1 MYVLITLLHFKI
13 DASRKVNTLT
23 LAAENIITS
32 NGVVIN
38 EDLEITQTK
47 CRRTWSL
54 LNEIVLFLAHWT
66 KLK

>member
-23 LAAENIITS
+23 LAAENIIIS
-32 NGVVIN
+32 NGVVMN
-38 EDLEITQTK
+38 EDLGITQTK

-54 LNEIVLFLAHWT
+54 LN
-66 KLK
+66 